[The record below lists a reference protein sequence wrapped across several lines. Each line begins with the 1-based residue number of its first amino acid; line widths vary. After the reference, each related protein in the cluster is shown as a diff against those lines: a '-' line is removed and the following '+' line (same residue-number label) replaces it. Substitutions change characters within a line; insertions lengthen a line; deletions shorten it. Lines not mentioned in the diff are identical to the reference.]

1 MAISYVSAAVSLATA
16 GSVAL
21 LFSILIWLAKLRE
34 KDPDHHAARELFFGA
49 LSGSLKITVIY
60 FFIIP
65 HIPSLGLSAAL
76 TSSFVSVF
84 TGVNFILM
92 IELIAYIYTHLV
104 HAKRESLTIG
114 ILGGITRSEAITGS
128 MVDLIKKTPE
138 YLDTAV
144 CVILTA
150 NSTMLVRNML
160 LLLLLPSVG
169 LAIFFSVLPVILA
182 MLIVSVLTVYVTYKK
197 QDDIDLKLSPI
208 SLRSAVEIVIA
219 FSAVSLASSYF
230 GTYSVFGYY
239 IVAAVGAFAGA
250 LPVIFSIIAL
260 LGYNAI
266 SVDVASNVFLIACTV
281 AMVNDTLIAY
291 FFKERELAAKLFLN
305 EVIAV
310 LAGIIVFLGLA
321 FPKSPLLSSIPTP
334 VVHLF
339 LVLVAIS
346 IVSVIAWFYLSWK
359 GRDSGEVAAGV
370 FTSLFNL
377 ALIYFVL
384 LPIAPKA
391 LFGFVDFS
399 VILGILLVVIFLELF
414 LFLATRLSEQADLTI
429 LGLVSGVVSA
439 EGVTFSLSR
448 QGIEDVNSA
457 AKMIFAAKSSMFAR
471 NFLILAALSFQAA
484 AGVWFLVLP
493 LSALF
498 YFLSFRTEA
507 GDSSLKLK
515 QSSIPSVLL
524 LILLFTVALVS
535 SKLALDYFGNYGL
548 VLSIILVS
556 FTGGIPPMLSLLSL
570 FALGQISTGTMV
582 QLLFISSAVVSIND
596 PFICIVFR
604 HPELAKELAKKQV
617 FAFLF
622 SLLVLYLVFFR

>member
-1 MAISYVSAAVSLATA
+1 MVVSYVSAAVSLATA
-16 GSVAL
+16 GSVAIV
-21 LFSILIWLAKLRE
+21 FSILIWLLKLRGKE
-34 KDPDHHAARELFFGA
+34 PDHHAARELFLGA
-49 LSGSLKITVIY
+49 LSGSLKITIIY
-60 FFIIP
+60 FFITP
-65 HIPSLGLSAAL
+65 HIPSLGLSDKL

-84 TGVNFILM
+84 TGVDLILM
-92 IELIAYIYTHLV
+92 IELMAYIYTHLA

-128 MVDLIKKTPE
+128 MVDIIKKTPE

-160 LLLLLPSVG
+160 LLLLVPSIG
-169 LAIFFSVLPVILA
+169 LSIFFNVLPVILA
-182 MLIVSVLTVYVTYKK
+182 MFIVSALTVYITYKK
-197 QDDIDLKLSPI
+197 QADIDLKLSPI
-208 SLRSAVEIVIA
+208 SLRSAVEIVVA
-219 FSAVSLASSYF
+219 FSFVSLASSYF
-230 GTYSVFGYY
+230 GAYSDFGYY
-239 IVAAVGAFAGA
+239 GVAAVGAFAGA

-260 LGYNAI
+260 LGYN
-266 SVDVASNVFLIACTV
+266 SVSVEVASNVFLIACAV
-281 AMVNDTLIAY
+281 AMVNDTVLAY
-291 FFKERELAAKLFLN
+291 VFKERELAAKLFLN

-359 GRDSGEVAAGV
+359 GRDSGEIAAGV

-384 LPIAPKA
+384 LPIAPKS

-399 VILGILLVVIFLELF
+399 VILGILLVVIVLELF

-439 EGVTFSLSR
+439 EGVTFSLAR
-448 QGIEDVNSA
+448 QGIDDVSSA

-484 AGVWFLVLP
+484 VSLFFLALP
-493 LSALF
+493 LSAIF

-507 GDSSLKLK
+507 GDSSIKLK

-524 LILLFTVALVS
+524 LILLFTIALVS
-535 SKLALDYFGNYGL
+535 SKLALDAFGSAGL
-548 VLSIILVS
+548 LLSIVIVS

-570 FALGQISTGTMV
+570 FALGQISVDTMV
-582 QLLFISSAVVSIND
+582 QMLFISSAVVSIND
-596 PFICIVFR
+596 PFICLVFR
-604 HPELAKELAKKQV
+604 HPELAKELIKKQAL
-617 FAFLF
+617 AFMF
-622 SLLVLYLVFFR
+622 SLLVLYFVFFS